1 MKKYLIIL
9 MAALAFL
16 VSCGQENLLPEDE
29 MVQQTPVTFNLTAN
43 HPDATKAV
51 KTGWEAGDAIFVFF
65 TGVDAPKHLKMTYDG
80 TKWSSTE
87 YNGSMQTDGALGL
100 TEGKTGTMRAVFLPF
115 GSDATVSADGTS
127 FVFSTTYYA
136 YYLTATLDYN
146 VTDNKVSG
154 AFNMSIPE
162 GYVQFFIEDG
172 DATNGAYT
180 LGTDAVIPVGVA
192 SISANGTITE
202 TDDKTAADDMLGYV
216 YENNDTKGYIFS
228 GKLVDGYNY
237 KDIEDRF
244 CYYFAKI
251 KTEGGSRTDLFVKPD
266 NALASHAAVK
276 LPDNDSDRWI
286 PVGEGIAIDMGSE
299 YGGLWASCNL
309 DATAPEDLGSKKNW
323 DDANTAGTL
332 PSALD
337 FVSLNNAKAVWISIH
352 GKEGMVFKGWQT
364 NGFLF
369 FPKVNDDE
377 NTYWSSTEFYEGV
390 YYCLSFDSG
399 GSGCSQWNERSKV
412 DEWGVR
418 FLQN

>member
-1 MKKYLIIL
+1 
-9 MAALAFL
+9 MAVAVF

-29 MVQQTPVTFNLTAN
+29 TEQVTPITFNLTAN

-65 TGVDAPKHLKMTYDG
+65 NKVAAPKFLKMTYNG
-80 TKWSSTE
+80 TGWTCAE
-87 YNGSMQTDGALGL
+87 MNGGLGL
-100 TEGKTGTMRAVFLPF
+100 KNGDSGMMRAVFLPF
-115 GSDATVSADGTS
+115 GSDATVSADGGS
-127 FVFSTTYYA
+127 FLFSTTYYA
-136 YYLTATLDYN
+136 YYLTATMSYT
-146 VTDNKVSG
+146 VTNNKVSG
-154 AFNMSIPE
+154 AFNMEIPE
-162 GYVQFFIEDG
+162 GYVQFFVEEYEAVDEE
-172 DATNGAYT
+172 YL
-180 LGTDAVIPVGVA
+180 LGCDAVIPVGVA
-192 SISANGTITE
+192 SIAADGTITE
-202 TDDKTAADDMLGYV
+202 TSDKTYANDMLGYV

-251 KTEGGSRTDLFVKPD
+251 KTEGGSRTDLFVQPD